1 MAYDVEEAKKL
12 VVEAGKKL
20 LETGLIARTW
30 GNVSARI
37 SDTQF
42 VITPSGRAYDT
53 LTPEEVVV
61 VILMTAHMKV
71 ILNHLLKRVFMQM
84 LISII
89 RLLILLF
96 IVTKRLLLLSA
107 LQVWKSE
114 MYIMNLSRFSAIMYL
129 LPNMLCQQQIHFV
142 KMLKNV

>member
-61 VILMTAHMKV
+61 VNIDDCSHE
-71 ILNHLLKRVFMQM
+71 LNHLLKRGFMQM

-96 IVTKRLLLLSA
+96 ILTKRLLLLSA

-129 LPNMLCQQQIHFV
+129 LPIMLCQQQIHFV